1 MVARFRK
8 FKKPGFQPQSLIFST
23 ILGVLVLLVIGF
35 LVVSNLRI
43 MHRRAELNS
52 RLQTLKEEV
61 RRLQEKKR
69 QLEAGI
75 LQVSDEDFLEKE
87 ARERFNLKKPGEK
100 VVTVLPPEG
109 EEESQKAKKKE
120 WWNIFSW

>member
-8 FKKPGFQPQSLIFST
+8 FKKPGIQSQSLIFST
-23 ILGVLVLLVIGF
+23 ILGVLVLLVISF

-52 RLQTLKEEV
+52 RLQNLKEEV
-61 RRLQEKKR
+61 QRLQEKKR

-75 LQVSDEDFLEKE
+75 LQVSDEEFLEKE
-87 ARERFNLKKPGEK
+87 ARERFNLKKPGEE
-100 VVTVLPPEG
+100 VVTILPPEG
-109 EEESQKAKKKE
+109 GEESQEAKEKD